1 MKKIFTLITV
11 MLVAM
16 SAMAQN
22 LKSTDYHD
30 QLVITING
38 ETMPAEQAV
47 ITITEE
53 AEEGKYT
60 VKLNQFSFM
69 GMLIGDVTMNGVQ
82 GDDDSEGFTNY
93 ATVDK
98 DGKPITL
105 TATITNEVPTE
116 IMGMLGG
123 KIDVTVKEGSRS
135 KDGKLYAMITLVVPG
150 VGNVDAVFGDN
161 NFDGS
166 SINGVS
172 SDDDKVAAI
181 YALNGVRV
189 STMTRGVN
197 ILKMQSG
204 KTIKVFNR
212 K

>member
-16 SAMAQN
+16 SAMAQD

-60 VKLNQFSFM
+60 IKLNQFSFM
-69 GMLIGDVTMNGVQ
+69 GLLIGDVTMTGVQ

-93 ATVDK
+93 AT
-98 DGKPITL
+98 TQ
-105 TATITNEVPTE
+105 TATITNGEAE
-116 IMGMLGG
+116 GIMGMLGG
-123 KIDVTVKEGSRS
+123 KIDVTVKKGSRS

-150 VGNVDAVFGDN
+150 IGNVDAVFGDN

-172 SDDDKVAAI
+172 LDDDKVAAI
-181 YALNGVRV
+181 YALNGARV

>member
-16 SAMAQN
+16 SAMAQD

-30 QLVITING
+30 QLVITIEGN
-38 ETMPAEQAV
+38 TMPAEQAV

-60 VKLNQFSFM
+60 IKLNQFSFM
-69 GMLIGDVTMNGVQ
+69 GLLIGDVTMTGVQ

-93 ATVDK
+93 AT
-98 DGKPITL
+98 TQ
-105 TATITNEVPTE
+105 TATITNGEAE
-116 IMGMLGG
+116 GIMGMLGG
-123 KIDVTVKEGSRS
+123 KIDVTVKDGSRS
-135 KDGKLYAMITLVVPG
+135 KGGKFYAMITLVVTG

-172 SDDDKVAAI
+172 SDDDKVAVI
-181 YALNGVRV
+181 YALNGARV

>member
-16 SAMAQN
+16 SAMAQD

-60 VKLNQFSFM
+60 IKLNQFSFT
-69 GMLIGDVTMNGVQ
+69 GLLIGDVTMTGVQ

-93 ATVDK
+93 AT
-98 DGKPITL
+98 TQ
-105 TATITNEVPTE
+105 TATITNGEAE
-116 IMGMLGG
+116 GIMGMLGG
-123 KIDVTVKEGSRS
+123 KIDVTVKDGSRS
-135 KDGKLYAMITLVVPG
+135 KGGKFYAMITLVVPG

-181 YALNGVRV
+181 YAINGARV

-212 K
+212 

>member
-16 SAMAQN
+16 SAMAQD

-38 ETMPAEQAV
+38 ETMPAGQAV
-47 ITITEE
+47 ITISEE

-60 VKLNQFSFM
+60 IKLNQFSFN

-93 ATVDK
+93 ATVNK
-98 DGKPITL
+98 DDEPITL
-105 TATITNEVPTE
+105 TATITNGDPLF
-116 IMGMLGG
+116 MGMLGG
-123 KIDVTVKEGSRS
+123 KVDVTVKKGSRS

-181 YALNGVRV
+181 YALNGARV

-212 K
+212 

>member
-16 SAMAQN
+16 SAMAQD
-22 LKSTDYHD
+22 LKSTDYND

-69 GMLIGDVTMNGVQ
+69 GLLIGDVTMTGVQ

-93 ATVDK
+93 AT
-98 DGKPITL
+98 TQ
-105 TATITNEVPTE
+105 TATITNGEAE
-116 IMGMLGG
+116 GIMGMLGG
-123 KIDVTVKEGSRS
+123 KIDVTVKDGSRS
-135 KDGKLYAMITLVVPG
+135 KGGKFYAMITLVVPG

-166 SINGVS
+166 SISGVN

-181 YALNGVRV
+181 YALNGTRV

>member
-16 SAMAQN
+16 SAMAQD

-30 QLVITING
+30 QLVITIEGN
-38 ETMPAEQAV
+38 TTPAEQAV
-47 ITITEE
+47 ITISEE

-60 VKLNQFSFM
+60 IKLNQFSFN
-69 GMLIGDVTMNGVQ
+69 GMLIGDVTMTGVQ

-93 ATVDK
+93 ATVNENGD
-98 DGKPITL
+98 PITQ
-105 TATITNEVPTE
+105 TATITNGIPDF
-116 IMGMLGG
+116 IALLGG
-123 KIDVTVKEGSRS
+123 QVEVTVKKGSRS

-150 VGNVDAVFGDN
+150 IGNVDAVFGDN

-181 YALNGVRV
+181 YALNGARV

-212 K
+212 

>member
-16 SAMAQN
+16 SAMAQD

-30 QLVITING
+30 QLVITIEGN
-38 ETMPAEQAV
+38 TMPAGQAV

-60 VKLNQFSFM
+60 IKLNQFSFM
-69 GMLIGDVTMNGVQ
+69 GQLIGDVTVDGVQ

-93 ATVDK
+93 SAENK
-98 DGKPITL
+98 
-105 TATITNEVPTE
+105 TATITNGIPDF
-116 IMGMLGG
+116 IAALGG
-123 KIDVTVKEGSRS
+123 QVEVTVKEGSRS
-135 KDGKLYAMITLVVPG
+135 KDGKLYAMITLVVHG

-181 YALNGVRV
+181 YALNGARV

>member
-16 SAMAQN
+16 SAMAQD

-30 QLVITING
+30 LLVITING

-47 ITITEE
+47 ITIAEE

-69 GMLIGDVTMNGVQ
+69 GLLIGDVTMTGVQ

-93 ATVDK
+93 AT
-98 DGKPITL
+98 TQ
-105 TATITNEVPTE
+105 TATITNGEAE
-116 IMGMLGG
+116 GIMGMLGG
-123 KIDVTVKEGSRS
+123 KIDVTVKDGSRS
-135 KDGKLYAMITLVVPG
+135 KGGKFYAMITLVVPG

-181 YALNGVRV
+181 YALNGARV

>member
-16 SAMAQN
+16 SAMAQD

-30 QLVITING
+30 QLVITIEGN
-38 ETMPAEQAV
+38 TMPAEQAV

-60 VKLNQFSFM
+60 IKLNQFSFM
-69 GMLIGDVTMNGVQ
+69 GLLIGDVTMTGVQ

-93 ATVDK
+93 AT
-98 DGKPITL
+98 TQ
-105 TATITNEVPTE
+105 TATITNGEAE
-116 IMGMLGG
+116 GIMGMLGG
-123 KIDVTVKEGSRS
+123 KIDVTVKDGSRS
-135 KDGKLYAMITLVVPG
+135 KGGKFYAMITLVVPG

-181 YALNGVRV
+181 YALNGARV

-212 K
+212 

>member
-16 SAMAQN
+16 SAMAQD

-60 VKLNQFSFM
+60 IKLNQFSFM
-69 GMLIGDVTMNGVQ
+69 GLLIGDVTMTGVQ

-93 ATVDK
+93 AT
-98 DGKPITL
+98 TQ
-105 TATITNEVPTE
+105 TATITNGEAE
-116 IMGMLGG
+116 GIMGMLGG
-123 KIDVTVKEGSRS
+123 KIDVTVKDGSRS
-135 KDGKLYAMITLVVPG
+135 KGGKFYAMITLVVPG

-181 YALNGVRV
+181 YALNGARV

-204 KTIKVFNR
+204 KIIKVFNR
-212 K
+212 

>member
-16 SAMAQN
+16 SAMAQD
-22 LKSTDYHD
+22 LKSTGYHD

-60 VKLNQFSFM
+60 IKLNQFSFM
-69 GMLIGDVTMNGVQ
+69 GLLIGDVTMTGVQ
-82 GDDDSEGFTNY
+82 GDDDSDGFTNY
-93 ATVDK
+93 AT
-98 DGKPITL
+98 TQ
-105 TATITNEVPTE
+105 TATITNGEAE
-116 IMGMLGG
+116 GIMGMLGG
-123 KIDVTVKEGSRS
+123 KIDVTVKDGSRS
-135 KDGKLYAMITLVVPG
+135 KGGKFYAMITLVVPG

-181 YALNGVRV
+181 YALNGARV

-212 K
+212 

>member
-16 SAMAQN
+16 SAMAQD

-30 QLVITING
+30 QLVITIEG
-38 ETMPAEQAV
+38 KTMPAEQAV

-69 GMLIGDVTMNGVQ
+69 GLLIGDVTMTGVQ

-93 ATVDK
+93 AT
-98 DGKPITL
+98 TQ
-105 TATITNEVPTE
+105 TATITNGEAE
-116 IMGMLGG
+116 GIMGMLGG

-181 YALNGVRV
+181 YALNGARV

-212 K
+212 

>member
-16 SAMAQN
+16 SAMAQD

-30 QLVITING
+30 QLVITIEG
-38 ETMPAEQAV
+38 KTMPAEQAV

-60 VKLNQFSFM
+60 VKLNQFSFN

-93 ATVDK
+93 ATVNK
-98 DGKPITL
+98 DDEPITL
-105 TATITNEVPTE
+105 TATITNGDPAG

-135 KDGKLYAMITLVVPG
+135 KDGSYMP
-150 VGNVDAVFGDN
+150 
-161 NFDGS
+161 
-166 SINGVS
+166 
-172 SDDDKVAAI
+172 
-181 YALNGVRV
+181 
-189 STMTRGVN
+189 
-197 ILKMQSG
+197 
-204 KTIKVFNR
+204 
-212 K
+212 

>member
-16 SAMAQN
+16 SAMAQD

-38 ETMPAEQAV
+38 ETMPAGQAV
-47 ITITEE
+47 ITISEE

-60 VKLNQFSFM
+60 IKLNQFSFN

-93 ATVDK
+93 ATVNK
-98 DGKPITL
+98 DDEPITL
-105 TATITNEVPTE
+105 TATITNGDPLF
-116 IMGMLGG
+116 MGMLGG
-123 KIDVTVKEGSRS
+123 KIDVTVKKGSRS

-181 YALNGVRV
+181 YALNGARV

>member
-1 MKKIFTLITV
+1 MKKIFTFITV

-16 SAMAQN
+16 SAMAQD
-22 LKSTDYHD
+22 LKRTDYHD

-60 VKLNQFSFM
+60 IKLNQFSFM
-69 GMLIGDVTMNGVQ
+69 GLLIGDVTMTGVQ

-93 ATVDK
+93 AT
-98 DGKPITL
+98 TQ
-105 TATITNEVPTE
+105 TATITNGEAE
-116 IMGMLGG
+116 GIMGMLGG
-123 KIDVTVKEGSRS
+123 KIDVTVKDGSRS
-135 KDGKLYAMITLVVPG
+135 KDGKFYAMITLVVPG

-181 YALNGVRV
+181 YALNGARV

-204 KTIKVFNR
+204 KTIKVFSR

>member
-16 SAMAQN
+16 SAMAQD
-22 LKSTDYHD
+22 LKSTDYND
-30 QLVITING
+30 QLVITIEG
-38 ETMPAEQAV
+38 KTTPAGQAV
-47 ITITEE
+47 ITISEE

-60 VKLNQFSFM
+60 IKLNQFSFN
-69 GMLIGDVTMNGVQ
+69 GMLIGDVTMTGVQ

-93 ATVDK
+93 ATVNENGD
-98 DGKPITL
+98 PITQ
-105 TATITNEVPTE
+105 TATITNGIPDF
-116 IMGMLGG
+116 IALLGG
-123 KIDVTVKEGSRS
+123 QVEVTVKEGSRS

-161 NFDGS
+161 SFDGS

>member
-16 SAMAQN
+16 SAMAQD

-69 GMLIGDVTMNGVQ
+69 GLLIGDVTMTGVQ

-93 ATVDK
+93 AT
-98 DGKPITL
+98 TQ
-105 TATITNEVPTE
+105 TATITNGEAE
-116 IMGMLGG
+116 GIMGMLGG
-123 KIDVTVKEGSRS
+123 KIDVTVKDGSRS
-135 KDGKLYAMITLVVPG
+135 KGGKFYAMITLVVPG

-166 SINGVS
+166 SINGVN

-181 YALNGVRV
+181 YALNGTRV

>member
-16 SAMAQN
+16 SAMAQD

-30 QLVITING
+30 QLVITIEGN
-38 ETMPAEQAV
+38 TMPAGQAV

-60 VKLNQFSFM
+60 IKLNQFSFM
-69 GMLIGDVTMNGVQ
+69 GQLIGDVTVDGVQ

-93 ATVDK
+93 SAENK
-98 DGKPITL
+98 
-105 TATITNEVPTE
+105 TATITNGIPDF
-116 IMGMLGG
+116 IAALGG
-123 KIDVTVKEGSRS
+123 QVEVTVKEGSRS
-135 KDGKLYAMITLVVPG
+135 KDGKLYAMITLVVSG

-181 YALNGVRV
+181 YALNGARV

>member
-16 SAMAQN
+16 SAMAQD

-60 VKLNQFSFM
+60 IKLNQFSFM
-69 GMLIGDVTMNGVQ
+69 GLLIGDVTMTGVQ

-93 ATVDK
+93 AT
-98 DGKPITL
+98 TQ
-105 TATITNEVPTE
+105 TATITNGEAE
-116 IMGMLGG
+116 GIMGMLGG
-123 KIDVTVKEGSRS
+123 KIDVIVKDGSRS
-135 KDGKLYAMITLVVPG
+135 KGGKFYAMITLVVPG

-172 SDDDKVAAI
+172 LDDDKVAAI
-181 YALNGVRV
+181 YALNGARV

-212 K
+212 

>member
-16 SAMAQN
+16 SAMAQD

-69 GMLIGDVTMNGVQ
+69 GLLIGDVTMTGVQ

-93 ATVDK
+93 AT
-98 DGKPITL
+98 TQ
-105 TATITNEVPTE
+105 TATITNGEAE
-116 IMGMLGG
+116 GIMGMLGG
-123 KIDVTVKEGSRS
+123 KIDVTVKDGSRS
-135 KDGKLYAMITLVVPG
+135 KGGKFYAMITLVVTG

-181 YALNGVRV
+181 YAINGARV

-212 K
+212 

>member
-16 SAMAQN
+16 SAMAQD

-47 ITITEE
+47 ITIAEE

-69 GMLIGDVTMNGVQ
+69 GLLIGDVTMTGVQ

-93 ATVDK
+93 AT
-98 DGKPITL
+98 TQ
-105 TATITNEVPTE
+105 TATITNGEAE
-116 IMGMLGG
+116 GIMGMLGG
-123 KIDVTVKEGSRS
+123 KIDVTVKDGSRS
-135 KDGKLYAMITLVVPG
+135 KGGKFYAMITLVVPG

-172 SDDDKVAAI
+172 SDDDKVCHLC
-181 YALNGVRV
+181 LNGARV

-212 K
+212 

>member
-16 SAMAQN
+16 SAMAQD

-69 GMLIGDVTMNGVQ
+69 GLLIGDVTMTGVQ

-93 ATVDK
+93 AT
-98 DGKPITL
+98 TQ
-105 TATITNEVPTE
+105 TATITNGEAE
-116 IMGMLGG
+116 GIMGMLGG
-123 KIDVTVKEGSRS
+123 KIDVTVKDGSRS
-135 KDGKLYAMITLVVPG
+135 KGGKFYAMITLVVPH

>member
-16 SAMAQN
+16 SAMAQD
-22 LKSTDYHD
+22 LKSTDYND
-30 QLVITING
+30 QLVITIEGN
-38 ETMPAEQAV
+38 TMPAEQAV

-69 GMLIGDVTMNGVQ
+69 GLLIGDVTMTGVQ

-93 ATVDK
+93 AT
-98 DGKPITL
+98 TQ
-105 TATITNEVPTE
+105 TATITNGEAE
-116 IMGMLGG
+116 GIMGMLGG
-123 KIDVTVKEGSRS
+123 KIDVTVKDGSRS
-135 KDGKLYAMITLVVPG
+135 KGGKFYAMITLVVPG

-181 YALNGVRV
+181 YALNGARV

-212 K
+212 

>member
-22 LKSTDYHD
+22 LKRTDYHD

-93 ATVDK
+93 AT
-98 DGKPITL
+98 TQ
-105 TATITNEVPTE
+105 TATITNGEAE
-116 IMGMLGG
+116 GIMGMLGG
-123 KIDVTVKEGSRS
+123 KIDVTVKDGSRS
-135 KDGKLYAMITLVVPG
+135 KGGKFYAMITLVVPG

-181 YALNGVRV
+181 YALNGARV

>member
-16 SAMAQN
+16 SAMAQD

-47 ITITEE
+47 ITIAEE

-69 GMLIGDVTMNGVQ
+69 GLLIGDVTMTGVQ

-93 ATVDK
+93 AT
-98 DGKPITL
+98 TQ
-105 TATITNEVPTE
+105 TATITNGEAE
-116 IMGMLGG
+116 GIMGMLGG
-123 KIDVTVKEGSRS
+123 KIDVTVKDGSRS
-135 KDGKLYAMITLVVPG
+135 KGGKFYAMITLVVPG

-181 YALNGVRV
+181 YALNGARV

-212 K
+212 

>member
-16 SAMAQN
+16 SAMAQD

-38 ETMPAEQAV
+38 ETMPAGQAV
-47 ITITEE
+47 ITISEE

-60 VKLNQFSFM
+60 IKLNQFSFM
-69 GMLIGDVTMNGVQ
+69 EMLIGDVTMNGVQ

-93 ATVDK
+93 ATVNK
-98 DGKPITL
+98 DDEPITL
-105 TATITNEVPTE
+105 TATITNGDPAG
-116 IMGMLGG
+116 IMGLLGG
-123 KIDVTVKEGSRS
+123 KIDVTVKKGSRS
-135 KDGKLYAMITLVVPG
+135 KDGKLYAMITLVVPR

-181 YALNGVRV
+181 YALNGARV

-204 KTIKVFNR
+204 KAIKVFNR

>member
-16 SAMAQN
+16 SAMAQD

-69 GMLIGDVTMNGVQ
+69 GLLIGDVTMTGVQ

-93 ATVDK
+93 AT
-98 DGKPITL
+98 TQ
-105 TATITNEVPTE
+105 TATITNGEAE
-116 IMGMLGG
+116 GIMGMLGG
-123 KIDVTVKEGSRS
+123 KIDVTVKDGSRS
-135 KDGKLYAMITLVVPG
+135 KGGKFYAMITLVVPG

-181 YALNGVRV
+181 YALNGARI

-212 K
+212 

>member
-16 SAMAQN
+16 SAMARD

-30 QLVITING
+30 QLVITIEGN
-38 ETMPAEQAV
+38 TMPAGQAV

-60 VKLNQFSFM
+60 IKLNQFSFN

-93 ATVDK
+93 SAENK
-98 DGKPITL
+98 
-105 TATITNEVPTE
+105 TATITNGIPDF
-116 IMGMLGG
+116 IAALGG
-123 KIDVTVKEGSRS
+123 QVEVTVKEGSRS
-135 KDGKLYAMITLVVPG
+135 KDGKLYAMITLVVHG

-181 YALNGVRV
+181 YALNGARV

>member
-16 SAMAQN
+16 SAMAQD

-30 QLVITING
+30 QLVITIEGN
-38 ETMPAEQAV
+38 TMPAGQAV

-60 VKLNQFSFM
+60 IKLNQFSFN

-93 ATVDK
+93 SAENK
-98 DGKPITL
+98 
-105 TATITNEVPTE
+105 TATITNGIPDF
-116 IMGMLGG
+116 IAALGG
-123 KIDVTVKEGSRS
+123 QVEVTVKEGSRS

-181 YALNGVRV
+181 YALNGARV

>member
-16 SAMAQN
+16 SAMAQD

-30 QLVITING
+30 QLVITIEGN
-38 ETMPAEQAV
+38 TMPAGQAV
-47 ITITEE
+47 ITISEE

-60 VKLNQFSFM
+60 IKLNQFSFNEL
-69 GMLIGDVTMNGVQ
+69 LIGDVTMTGVQ

-93 ATVDK
+93 ATVNENGD
-98 DGKPITL
+98 PITQ
-105 TATITNEVPTE
+105 TATITNGIPDF
-116 IMGMLGG
+116 IAALGG
-123 KIDVTVKEGSRS
+123 QVEVTVKKGSRS

-181 YALNGVRV
+181 YALNGARV

>member
-16 SAMAQN
+16 SAMAQD
-22 LKSTDYHD
+22 LKSTDYND
-30 QLVITING
+30 QLVITIEGN
-38 ETMPAEQAV
+38 TMPAEQAV

-60 VKLNQFSFM
+60 IKLNQFSFN

-105 TATITNEVPTE
+105 TATITNGDP
-116 IMGMLGG
+116 IFMGMLGG
-123 KIDVTVKEGSRS
+123 KVDVTVKEGSRS

-150 VGNVDAVFGDN
+150 IGNVDAVFGDN

-166 SINGVS
+166 SINGVN

-181 YALNGVRV
+181 YALNGARV

>member
-16 SAMAQN
+16 SAMAQD

-30 QLVITING
+30 QLVITIEG
-38 ETMPAEQAV
+38 KTMPAEQAV

-60 VKLNQFSFM
+60 IKLNQFSFM
-69 GMLIGDVTMNGVQ
+69 GLLIGDVTMTGVQ

-93 ATVDK
+93 AT
-98 DGKPITL
+98 TQ
-105 TATITNEVPTE
+105 TATITNGEAE
-116 IMGMLGG
+116 GIMGMLGG
-123 KIDVTVKEGSRS
+123 KIDVTVKDGSRS
-135 KDGKLYAMITLVVPG
+135 KGGKFYAMITLVVPG

-181 YALNGVRV
+181 YAINGTRV

-212 K
+212 

>member
-11 MLVAM
+11 MVVAM
-16 SAMAQN
+16 SAMAQAP
-22 LKSTDYHD
+22 KSTDYND

-38 ETMPAEQAV
+38 ETVSTEQAV

-53 AEEGKYT
+53 DKEGKYT
-60 VKLNQFSFM
+60 IKLNQFSFM
-69 GMLIGDVTMNGVQ
+69 GQLIGDVTMNGVQ

-93 ATVDK
+93 ATVNK
-98 DGKPITL
+98 DGDPITL
-105 TATITNEVPTE
+105 TATITNGDP
-116 IMGMLGG
+116 IFMGMLGG
-123 KIDVTVKEGSRS
+123 KVDVTVKEGSRS

-172 SDDDKVAAI
+172 LDDDKVAAI
-181 YALNGVRV
+181 YALNGARV

-212 K
+212 

>member
-16 SAMAQN
+16 SAMAQD
-22 LKSTDYHD
+22 LKSTDYND
-30 QLVITING
+30 QLVITIEGN
-38 ETMPAEQAV
+38 TMPAEQAV

-60 VKLNQFSFM
+60 IKLNQFSFN

-105 TATITNEVPTE
+105 TATITNGDP
-116 IMGMLGG
+116 IFMGMLGG
-123 KIDVTVKEGSRS
+123 KVDVTVKEGSRS

-150 VGNVDAVFGDN
+150 IGNVDAVFGDN

-166 SINGVS
+166 SINGVN

-181 YALNGVRV
+181 YALNGARV

-212 K
+212 

>member
-16 SAMAQN
+16 SAMAQD

-60 VKLNQFSFM
+60 VKLNHFSFM
-69 GMLIGDVTMNGVQ
+69 GLLIGDVTMTGVQ

-93 ATVDK
+93 AT
-98 DGKPITL
+98 TQ
-105 TATITNEVPTE
+105 TATITNGEAE
-116 IMGMLGG
+116 GIMGMLGG
-123 KIDVTVKEGSRS
+123 KIDVTVKDGSRS
-135 KDGKLYAMITLVVPG
+135 KGGKFYAMITLVVPG

-181 YALNGVRV
+181 YALNGARV

-212 K
+212 

>member
-16 SAMAQN
+16 SAMAQD

-30 QLVITING
+30 QLVITIEGN
-38 ETMPAEQAV
+38 TMPAEQAV

-60 VKLNQFSFM
+60 IKLNQFSFM
-69 GMLIGDVTMNGVQ
+69 GLLIGDVTMTGVQ

-93 ATVDK
+93 AT
-98 DGKPITL
+98 TQ
-105 TATITNEVPTE
+105 TATITNGEAE
-116 IMGMLGG
+116 GIMGMLGG
-123 KIDVTVKEGSRS
+123 KIDVTVKDGSRS
-135 KDGKLYAMITLVVPG
+135 KGGKFYAMITLVVPG

-181 YALNGVRV
+181 YALNGARV

>member
-16 SAMAQN
+16 SAMAQD
-22 LKSTDYHD
+22 LKSTNYHD

-47 ITITEE
+47 ITIAEE

-69 GMLIGDVTMNGVQ
+69 GLLIGDVTMTGVQ

-93 ATVDK
+93 AT
-98 DGKPITL
+98 TQ
-105 TATITNEVPTE
+105 TATITNGEAE
-116 IMGMLGG
+116 GIMGMLGG
-123 KIDVTVKEGSRS
+123 KIDVTVKDGSRS
-135 KDGKLYAMITLVVPG
+135 KGGKFYAMITLVVPG

-181 YALNGVRV
+181 YALNGARV

-212 K
+212 

>member
-16 SAMAQN
+16 SAMAQD

-47 ITITEE
+47 ITIAEE

-69 GMLIGDVTMNGVQ
+69 GLLIGDVTMTGVQ

-93 ATVDK
+93 AT
-98 DGKPITL
+98 TQ
-105 TATITNEVPTE
+105 TATITNGEAE
-116 IMGMLGG
+116 GIMGMLGG
-123 KIDVTVKEGSRS
+123 KIDVTVKDGSRS